1 MVKEHITYEELE
13 QQLKYSE
20 PEFEKFREYYKKLK
34 KQQMEF
40 QRLLEYAIDLKKDET
55 EFQKLYLEVTANNT
69 SDLVDSLM
77 RKGHFYRKEL
87 GDAFQNVGYR
97 LLEQT
102 RACKRDDVYYGILRI
117 FVSQNKKFPDDLVE
131 AFKPIYSNEMF
142 KVFIFSFLSGIIGK
156 EKQNENKN

>member
-1 MVKEHITYEELE
+1 MVKEHITFEELE
-13 QQLKYSE
+13 QQLKDAK
-20 PEFEKFREYYKKLK
+20 PEYKKFREYYNNLK

-40 QRLLEYAIDLKKDET
+40 QRLLEYAIDLKKDEI
-55 EFQKLYLEVTANNT
+55 EFQKLYREVTARNT
-69 SDLVDSLM
+69 SDLVDALM
-77 RKGHFYRKEL
+77 RKGYAFRKDL

-102 RACKRDDVYYGILRI
+102 RAGKRDDVYYGILRV

-131 AFKPIYSNEMF
+131 AFKPIYTDEMF